1 MKIVDINIGMYLF
14 HEIIWDCY
22 VQVWNHD
29 FFWQSI
35 KPNGP
40 KKPEGELLKLIER
53 DFGSFE
59 AFADEFKQA
68 AATQFG
74 SGWAWLAGMYCH
86 FCIII
91 YKFKFLLTGLDSVSV
106 LQVQKCFT
114 RI

>member
-1 MKIVDINIGMYLF
+1 MRLFGIVCYL
-14 HEIIWDCY
+14 
-22 VQVWNHD
+22 QVWNHD

-35 KPNGP
+35 KPNGT

-74 SGWAWLAGMYCH
+74 SGWAWLAGKYFYDYVGNLMH
-86 FCIII
+86 IIEH
-91 YKFKFLLTGLDSVSV
+91 
-106 LQVQKCFT
+106 
-114 RI
+114 